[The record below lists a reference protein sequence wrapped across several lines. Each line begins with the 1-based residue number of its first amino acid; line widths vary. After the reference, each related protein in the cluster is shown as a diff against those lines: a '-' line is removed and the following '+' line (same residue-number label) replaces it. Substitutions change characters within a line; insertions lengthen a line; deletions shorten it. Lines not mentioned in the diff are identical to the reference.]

1 MNSCQG
7 SSQAKCTGPESPSTL
22 PETHR
27 ASKVGRVAGPVS
39 WAPQQSHG
47 GVLQS
52 PSDPRSV
59 QSWPAPWTGSFS
71 MYWRKGRLG
80 SEGMVSSQLTSL
92 TSKQRRKE
100 KMAALG

>member
-7 SSQAKCTGPESPSTL
+7 SSQAKRTGPERPSTL

-39 WAPQQSHG
+39 WAPQQRHG

-52 PSDPRSV
+52 HPGSV
-59 QSWPAPWTGSFS
+59 RSWPAPWTGSFS
-71 MYWRKGRLG
+71 RYWRKGRLG
-80 SEGMVSSQLTSL
+80 SEGMVSSLSQLTSL
-92 TSKQRRKE
+92 TSKQR
-100 KMAALG
+100 